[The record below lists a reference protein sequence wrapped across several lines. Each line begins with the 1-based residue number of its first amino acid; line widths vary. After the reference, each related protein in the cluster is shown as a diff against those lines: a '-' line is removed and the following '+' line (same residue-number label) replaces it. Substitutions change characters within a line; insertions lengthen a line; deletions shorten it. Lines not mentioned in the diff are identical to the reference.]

1 MFLNPGSEG
10 GGGREWRRPWRSNG
24 EGRVWGGRGS
34 VFIWGRKGSQRERRW
49 LWPFIPALHSR
60 LPGQQSS
67 LILSAVG
74 VHICSCLLRDMS
86 RLCSISILIFLAV
99 FITWRHE
106 LSTLWLCS
114 PPPCTLKSLNCPPH
128 CRSTCGEDQ
137 EAVQAQKIWKKSIM
151 LVWRAAANHRWR
163 LLTVYCN
170 PIFLLWIE
178 L

>member
-114 PPPCTLKSLNCPPH
+114 PPPCTLKSLNCPPPTADLLAVRTRRQSRPRKSGRNPS
-128 CRSTCGEDQ
+128 CWFGGPLPTTGEGSWLYIVIQ
-137 EAVQAQKIWKKSIM
+137 YF
-151 LVWRAAANHRWR
+151 
-163 LLTVYCN
+163 YCH
-170 PIFLLWIE
+170 E

>member
-114 PPPCTLKSLNCPPH
+114 PPPCTLKSLNCPPPL
-128 CRSTCGEDQ
+128 Q
-137 EAVQAQKIWKKSIM
+137 IY
-151 LVWRAAANHRWR
+151 LRWGPGGSPGPENLEEIHHAGLEGR
-163 LLTVYCN
+163 CQPQVKALDCIL
-170 PIFLLWIE
+170 
-178 L
+178 